1 MLLPTT
7 RYTRCGFWSTGTFF
21 TVFDTLQPAAL
32 RRALIT
38 GAAGFTGLALTS
50 YLAAQGHP
58 VRGLV
63 RNRNQS
69 TVLEQRG
76 VEVVTGDLRDRNT
89 IQKALEGID
98 TVYHLAAVFRHA
110 GVPDTEYRTVHVD
123 ATRQL
128 VECSAAAGVRR
139 IMHCSTVG
147 VHGHVEGDAPAAEDA
162 QLRPG
167 DIYQLTKLEGEQ
179 VAVRTADRVGVPLT
193 VVRPGPIYGPGD
205 HRLLKLIGGVAR
217 GRFILLGDGR
227 PRFQMVYVGDLVEGF
242 RLAAETPTAV
252 GRTYIITGE
261 EAPTLNE
268 LVLTIAS
275 VAQVPPP
282 RTRLPVWPFWIA
294 GALCEAICVPLR
306 IEPPIYR
313 RRVSFFTSN
322 RWFDIS
328 RARTELGYAPKVSL
342 RDGISRTLESYRRLG
357 WV

>member
-1 MLLPTT
+1 VP
-7 RYTRCGFWSTGTFF
+7 
-21 TVFDTLQPAAL
+21 DTLRPTGL
-32 RRALIT
+32 RKVLVT

-50 YLAAQGHP
+50 FLAAQGYP

-63 RNRNQS
+63 RNRNRAAA
-69 TVLEQRG
+69 LEHTG
-76 VEVVTGDLRDRNT
+76 VELVTGDLRDRT
-89 IQKALEGID
+89 TTQEALQGID
-98 TVYHLAAVFRHA
+98 TVYHLAAVFRTA

-139 IMHCSTVG
+139 IVHCSTVG

-162 QLRPG
+162 PLHPG

-179 VAVRTADRVGVPLT
+179 IAVRTAERVGVPLT

-205 HRLLKLIGGVAR
+205 RRLRKLIGGVAR
-217 GRFILLGDGR
+217 GRFILLGDGS
-227 PRFQMVYVGDLVEGF
+227 PRFQMVYVGDLLQGL
-242 RLAAETPTAV
+242 RLAAETPGAV
-252 GRTYIITGE
+252 GRTYIITGD

-268 LVLTIAS
+268 LVVTIAS
-275 VAQVPPP
+275 VAGVPAP
-282 RTRLPVWPFWIA
+282 RRRLPVWPFYIA

-313 RRVSFFTSN
+313 RRVSFFTNN
-322 RWFDIS
+322 RWFDTS
-328 RARTELGYAPKVSL
+328 RARIDLGYAPKTSL

-357 WV
+357 WI